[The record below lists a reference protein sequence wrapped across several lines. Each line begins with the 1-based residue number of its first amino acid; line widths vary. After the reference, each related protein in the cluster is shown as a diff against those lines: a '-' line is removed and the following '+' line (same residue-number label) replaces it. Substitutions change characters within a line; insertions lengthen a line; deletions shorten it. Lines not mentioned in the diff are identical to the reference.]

1 MMAYSA
7 FSTKVSVYLSKEL
20 QHSEDQQEILA
31 YAIENI
37 INTVVGF
44 IVIMTLGFLIRT
56 PLETFWAA
64 MAGGLLRKLSGGF
77 HCSTP
82 ARCIISGAITYSL
95 TGWAANHLFKLFGSS
110 TYYVVVVFSIM
121 IFCLA
126 LVVLYAP
133 VDSKAKPIVSAQFR
147 QKLRMLS
154 ILCVIIFGTIVFLN
168 TESGTAAAVA
178 GGLLLQ
184 STSLLPLL
192 NKEGGGEI
200 YE

>member
-1 MMAYSA
+1 MAYSA
-7 FSTKVSVYLSKEL
+7 FSTKISAYLAKEL
-20 QHSEDQQEILA
+20 QHSEDQQDILA

-37 INTVVGF
+37 INTTVGF
-44 IVIMTLGFLIRT
+44 IVIMVLGFLLNA

-82 ARCIISGAITYSL
+82 ARCIITGAITYSL
-95 TGWAANHLFKLFGSS
+95 TGWAANHLYELFGSS
-110 TYYVVVVFSIM
+110 AYYMAVLLAIM
-121 IFCLA
+121 TFCLA
-126 LVVLYAP
+126 LVVFYAP

-147 QKLRMLS
+147 NKLRMLS
-154 ILCVIIFGTIVFLN
+154 ILCVIIFGALAFLYR
-168 TESGTAAAVA
+168 ESSTAPAVA

-184 STSLLPLL
+184 SVSLLPLL